1 MVFFLFK
8 SRTFS
13 VLVAGFYLFSK
24 ERKYFILFHK
34 NLFFIPFTY
43 INYFSNK
50 QSLPMSIAIP
60 KGINHS
66 CCVIFCQ
73 ELFLL
78 FPTLE
83 NIRLSQWNS
92 LEITFFLA
100 PRHATI
106 DCTFLY
112 VTRNITGRFYKTNP

>member
-1 MVFFLFK
+1 MSSTWHHFFFFK

-13 VLVAGFYLFSK
+13 ALLTGFYLFSK

-50 QSLPMSIAIP
+50 QSFPMSIAIP

-78 FPTLE
+78 FPTLG
-83 NIRLSQWNS
+83 NIRLSVS
-92 LEITFFLA
+92 GIHLKSHSSS
-100 PRHATI
+100 PHATPLSI
-106 DCTFLY
+106 VHF
-112 VTRNITGRFYKTNP
+112 FM